1 MCVDGKHNDLKNRKT
16 QMLSV
21 YSEKCPWLKGTLSRK
36 NLVDGSRLIP
46 SSPLSTIEIAK

>member
-21 YSEKCPWLKGTLSRK
+21 YSEKCPWLKRTLSRK

-46 SSPLSTIEIAK
+46 SSPLDSLLVQR